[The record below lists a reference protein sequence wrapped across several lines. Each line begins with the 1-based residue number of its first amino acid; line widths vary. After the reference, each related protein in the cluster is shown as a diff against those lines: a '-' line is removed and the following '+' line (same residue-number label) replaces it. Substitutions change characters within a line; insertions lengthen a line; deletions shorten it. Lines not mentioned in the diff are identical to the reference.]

1 MKKKGLIIST
11 VVMVVVLIASLTTA
25 TYAWFTAA
33 SKTEVTPIPFSV
45 TSDSDLTIGVSKTNK
60 INTVSD
66 GATVGQNLFVNGS
79 GLSYDIDKNA
89 WTGTE
94 GLGFEVDTGLNLDGM
109 KKAVFTGTPYSADN
123 DATGTIDDTL
133 KPEGTWVKAS
143 GNVTV
148 VTKTE
153 IAAAV
158 ANGKSD
164 DSVKGDYLD
173 VCFGVASAK
182 QNVTKVYCVIGV
194 NPATTNTTLGMNA
207 AISFV
212 YKIDNGSWSDIQQI
226 YTQSGK
232 FDYNASTPVQD
243 VETPDALP
251 DITWN
256 PGAQTYTIAIYGDG
270 TNIVNQGE
278 IHQIHIKLFI
288 NGKDVDCN
296 NAAANV
302 SSNITINFTADKKT
316 TT

>member
-33 SKTEVTPIPFSV
+33 SKTEVTAIPFSV

-60 INTVSD
+60 INDAAGGTI
-66 GATVGQNLFVNGS
+66 GQNLFVSGS
-79 GLSYDIDKNA
+79 GMSYDIAQDA

-94 GLGFEVDTGLNLDGM
+94 GLGFEVDTGLDLSDM
-109 KKAVFTGTPYSADN
+109 KKAVFTGTAYVAGNADS
-123 DATGTIDDTL
+123 GTIDETL

-143 GNVTV
+143 GNGTE

-153 IAAAV
+153 ITTAT
-158 ANGKSD
+158 ANGNEESGT
-164 DSVKGDYLD
+164 KGDYLN

-194 NPATTNTTLGMNA
+194 NPTAGNTTLGMNA

-212 YKIDNGSWSDIQQI
+212 YKIDDGEWSGIQQI
-226 YTQSGK
+226 YTQTEK
-232 FDYNASTPVQD
+232 FDYNASTPVNT
-243 VETPDALP
+243 VTVPAKLP

-256 PGAQTYTIAIYGDG
+256 PGAQTYTIPIFGNG
-270 TNIVNQGE
+270 TDIVAQGE

-288 NGKDVDCN
+288 NGKDADCN

-302 SSNITINFTADKKT
+302 SSSITINFTADKKT
-316 TT
+316 SA

>member
-11 VVMVVVLIASLTTA
+11 AVMVVVLIASLTTA

-33 SKTEVTPIPFSV
+33 TKTEVTPIPFSV
-45 TSDSDLTIGVSKTNK
+45 TSDSDLTIGVSKTNR
-60 INTVSD
+60 INTVEE
-66 GATVGQNLFVNGS
+66 GATLGQNLFVSGS
-79 GLSYDIDKNA
+79 GLNYDIDQNK

-94 GLGFEVDTGLNLDGM
+94 GLGFEVDTGLNLSGM
-109 KKAVFTGTPYSADN
+109 KKAVFTGTPYSAN
-123 DATGTIDDTL
+123 DDQSGTIDATL
-133 KPEGTWVKAS
+133 EPEGTWVKAS
-143 GNVTV
+143 GNGTT

-194 NPATTNTTLGMNA
+194 NPEQGNTTLGMNA
-207 AISFV
+207 AISFI
-212 YKIDNGSWSDIQQI
+212 YKIDDGNWSGIQQI
-226 YTQSGK
+226 YTQTGK
-232 FDYNASTPVQD
+232 FDYNASTPVTSVQ
-243 VETPDALP
+243 TPATLP

-256 PGAQTYTIAIYGDG
+256 PGAQTYTIEIFGDG

-288 NGKDVDCN
+288 NGKDGDCN

-302 SSNITINFTADKKT
+302 SSNITINFTADKAT
-316 TT
+316 A